1 MRFTAPVRD
10 DTIPLEEASDVSYVL
25 VDATSPS
32 FSPALFANS
41 GVCLLI
47 QGEQLK
53 DIAWSR
59 KQEGSTTKVS
69 NEWDLMFGYLVGFP
83 RRAEQYHATSIQCSR
98 EDCESIDQLSP
109 CPTTDI
115 PCYLRTYVAPTPSSF
130 VISSYHS
137 SNREPWQE
145 KRRRI
150 NAMCRK
156 R

>member
-59 KQEGSTTKVS
+59 KQEGGTTNVS
-69 NEWDLMFGYLVGFP
+69 NEWDLMFCYLVGFP
-83 RRAEQYHATSIQCSR
+83 RRAEQYHAMQHQFKSR
-98 EDCESIDQLSP
+98 RMPRNEAPAQPSARR
-109 CPTTDI
+109 
-115 PCYLRTYVAPTPSSF
+115 RTYHVRTHARTKTVRTSRLR
-130 VISSYHS
+130 HS
-137 SNREPWQE
+137 SNVEREPWQNDE
-145 KRRRI
+145 
-150 NAMCRK
+150 A
-156 R
+156 